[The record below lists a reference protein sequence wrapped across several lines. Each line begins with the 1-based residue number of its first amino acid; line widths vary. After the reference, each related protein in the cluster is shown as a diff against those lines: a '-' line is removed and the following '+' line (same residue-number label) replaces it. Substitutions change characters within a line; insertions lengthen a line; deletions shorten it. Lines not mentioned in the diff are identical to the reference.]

1 MRRVQPLNAKMHSL
15 ADDVRYRLLKYLA
28 EHPEATQR
36 DVARNLGI
44 SLGKANYCVKALVAK
59 GWLKVRNFTNSEN
72 KTAYTY
78 VLTSNGIEE
87 KVNVTREFLRRKV
100 AEYDLLVEE
109 IDRLTAEVA
118 ELKQI
123 ESV

>member
-1 MRRVQPLNAKMHSL
+1 MHSL
-15 ADDVRYRLLKYLA
+15 PDDVRYRLLKYLA

-36 DVARNLGI
+36 DVARTLGI

-59 GWLKVRNFTNSEN
+59 GWLKVRNFNNSEN
-72 KTAYTY
+72 KTAYAY
-78 VLTSNGIEE
+78 VLTSKGIEE

-100 AEYDLLVEE
+100 AEYDLLVDE

-118 ELKQI
+118 ALKQI
-123 ESV
+123 ETM